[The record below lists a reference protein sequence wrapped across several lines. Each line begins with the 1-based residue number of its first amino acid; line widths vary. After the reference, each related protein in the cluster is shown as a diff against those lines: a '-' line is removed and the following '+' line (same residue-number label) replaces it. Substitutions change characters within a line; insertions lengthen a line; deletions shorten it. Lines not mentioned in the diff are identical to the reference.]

1 MKGIDGGYK
10 LSKLTIRKNNHLS
23 WENLPLFKNSLKL
36 FKFESAIIYCH
47 ANSLISLIAQRERT
61 CIFTDTLCVSLGA
74 LCELGRTVVGRQDR
88 LRKYIYFSL
97 NVIFFMPENKISNSV
112 KVLLVVMLFHYIKA
126 FFG

>member
-23 WENLPLFKNSLKL
+23 WEDLPLFKNSLKL

-47 ANSLISLIAQRERT
+47 ANSLISLIAQREYT
-61 CIFTDTLCVSLGA
+61 CIFTDTLCVSLGALLGA

-88 LRKYIYFSL
+88 LRKNIYFSL
-97 NVIFFMPENKISNSV
+97 NVIFFTPEKKN
-112 KVLLVVMLFHYIKA
+112 LEQC
-126 FFG
+126 